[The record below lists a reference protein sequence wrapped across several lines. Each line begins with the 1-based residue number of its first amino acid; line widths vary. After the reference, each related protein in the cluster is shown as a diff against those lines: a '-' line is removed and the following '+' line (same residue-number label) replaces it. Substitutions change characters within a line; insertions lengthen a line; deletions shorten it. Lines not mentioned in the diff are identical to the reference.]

1 MPGLAALQKFR
12 ASANKSREMFSSLT
26 ANKSPFA
33 KEDSNY
39 RRSDGT
45 AMKKSSRH
53 RSERRN
59 KNKDGSPQGDPYEEP
74 PEPFSNSPTG
84 SLLGMTGRKVKK
96 ILLNSYGMEQ
106 STISDG
112 SLSCSIYHTSNSR
125 KADRVVILIGD
136 SSAAPVGMWSEDLC
150 VRQGSGGG
158 GIHQGSLGAMLPYIR
173 KSKDEKM
180 GIILVENIFQGSE
193 SMSKATD
200 RFNTIWKKHIKTS
213 KASHVFLVTYREGGN
228 VVVEALR
235 KNFHSMSRQ
244 ISGISFIE
252 SNHTLKSSDEYNFQ
266 KLIAQWAVSYLVS
279 SMKYFRDLV
288 HLII

>member
-1 MPGLAALQKFR
+1 MPLGTSSLQRATALAR
-12 ASANKSREMFSSLT
+12 GKSRNMLSSLT
-26 ANKSPFA
+26 RVSQGKPY
-33 KEDSNY
+33 D
-39 RRSDGT
+39 RSSDDPVRFNT
-45 AMKKSSRH
+45 
-53 RSERRN
+53 RSKPASARN
-59 KNKDGSPQGDPYEEP
+59 LKPYEEP